1 MFLNLNFHQGWVI
14 AFVLFLCFTVTV
26 GVLQYS
32 WGVFVTPLESEFG
45 WTRTE
50 INGSVAL
57 FSFTGIAGLIAGPLL
72 DKYGAKPVMVFSTIL
87 LGISLVFRP
96 LITELWHYYF
106 LSLVSYAGMPG
117 TVMLP
122 VGKLIGMWFPRSRGR
137 AMGLTA
143 MGANFGGFIFS
154 NITDPLIEWSSWQN
168 TYLIYGIMFFCL
180 IPLIVFS
187 IKDSPSVD
195 VSDLDVMDK
204 DNSLGLSAKE
214 ALKTKPFFY
223 LIIALLFASV
233 AYQSV
238 LTQIVPHLENIG
250 IDRTTAGVALGV
262 IAIFGM
268 AGKVLLGYLTEIIPS
283 RYVFI
288 GALIAQI
295 FAMMIMIGA
304 GTGWLLWTFVP
315 IYGLAFGGMGS
326 LIPLIVQDTFGLK
339 NFASIFGLVNFFI
352 LPAALLG
359 PPLVGI
365 SFDSTGSYSTAFI
378 WISVG
383 FLIACWAFFMAKPTG
398 KFFS

>member
-1 MFLNLNFHQGWVI
+1 
-14 AFVLFLCFTVTV
+14 
-26 GVLQYS
+26 
-32 WGVFVTPLESEFG
+32 
-45 WTRTE
+45 
-50 INGSVAL
+50 
-57 FSFTGIAGLIAGPLL
+57 
-72 DKYGAKPVMVFSTIL
+72 
-87 LGISLVFRP
+87 
-96 LITELWHYYF
+96 
-106 LSLVSYAGMPG
+106 MPG

-122 VGKLIGMWFPRSRGR
+122 VGKLIGMWFPKSRGR

-180 IPLIVFS
+180 IPLIMLS

-195 VSDLDVMDK
+195 VSDLDVTNK

-268 AGKVLLGYLTEIIPS
+268 AGKVFLGYLTEIIPS
-283 RYVFI
+283 RYVFV

-304 GTGWLLWTFVP
+304 GTGWLLWSFVP
-315 IYGLAFGGMGS
+315 IYGIAFGGMGS

-383 FLIACWAFFMAKPTG
+383 FLVACWAFIMAKPAG